1 MFDVPTLAMFYVYS
15 FFKKGLLIRIMY
27 IHFCLCMEYI
37 IEFFVISYKN
47 LQSMKIMIAIVDSVS
62 RTVSQVLF
70 MTKHNNG
77 TL

>member
-47 LQSMKIMIAIVDSVS
+47 L
-62 RTVSQVLF
+62 
-70 MTKHNNG
+70 
-77 TL
+77 